1 MTSTASHN
9 FDIGIDRDEFIRF
22 HANMEAYAFRIIG
35 CVIMFFVAANSLHRI
50 TECTT
55 SFWLLLLSIP
65 TCFIGGGTIAWLAGS
80 LYGRTIARYR
90 AARRADQFK
99 VSVEGAFLRIID
111 LKSDRKIHFRQI
123 VDYQIKD
130 RNASSNIGLLSMMT
144 TAGGQQNSTIVI
156 PAIQNALETRDLL
169 AEVDAQRE

>member
-1 MTSTASHN
+1 MTSTAPHN

-22 HANMEAYAFRIIG
+22 HVNMEANAIRLVGGI
-35 CVIMFFVAANSLHRI
+35 IMFFVVMHCLSKI
-50 TECTT
+50 TENVTN
-55 SFWLLLLSIP
+55 FWLFLLSIP
-65 TCFIGGGTIAWLAGS
+65 TCFIAGGTIAWLAGS

-90 AARRADQFK
+90 TARRADQFK

-156 PAIQNALETRDLL
+156 PAIKNALETRDPL